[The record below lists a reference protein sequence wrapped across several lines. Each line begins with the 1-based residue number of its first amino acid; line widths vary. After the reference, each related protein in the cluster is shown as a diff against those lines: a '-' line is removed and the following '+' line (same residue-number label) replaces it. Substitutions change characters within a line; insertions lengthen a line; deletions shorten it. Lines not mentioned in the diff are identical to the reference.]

1 MINIF
6 KTEQS
11 VIRTIDAFEDGAWVQ
26 MVDPSVQELNKVS
39 EAYDIEVS
47 DLATALD
54 EEESSRISLEDGYTL
69 ILVDIPSP
77 EVRHE
82 KKMYTTIP
90 LGILIKQNAI
100 ITICKEDTPVLQYFI
115 RNKVREFSTKKKM
128 RFIYQL
134 LLRSAALYQ
143 AYLRGIDKKRIEIEE
158 RIDGDTQD
166 VDIIELHELE
176 STLVYFA
183 TSLRSNSIVL
193 ERLRRYKRLEQY
205 PEDMELLED
214 VMVEY
219 QQAIE
224 MTAIYRDI
232 IDGTR
237 ELLSSVVDNRLN
249 NVMKYLTS
257 ITIVMAIP
265 TIISGIYGMNVSG
278 IGMPAGIVT
287 VWVWHYLRADTAY
300 LCSSVVDFKKEE
312 NVMSQELEQETAKK
326 KIQTV
331 IFDLDGTLLNTIED
345 LTDSVNAVCTQY
357 GYPVYPVET
366 IKSYVGNGIRKLIER
381 AIPQGAENPQ
391 YEGVY
396 ESFCAYYQKHCRVK
410 TRPYDGILTM
420 LDTLKAQ
427 GIAVGIVSN
436 KNHNAVVELRDTFF
450 KDVIPAAIGQSDIT
464 RKKPAPDTVYEA
476 MKQLGAQKE
485 TTVYIGDSEVDK
497 QTADNAGLP
506 CILVSWGF
514 RERMALEKLGAWGI
528 ADTPQQILEK
538 IV

>member
-205 PEDMELLED
+205 PEDLELLED

-278 IGMPAGIVT
+278 IGMPLASSPYGFGIICV
-287 VWVWHYLRADTAY
+287 L
-300 LCSSVVDFKKEE
+300 
-312 NVMSQELEQETAKK
+312 
-326 KIQTV
+326 I
-331 IFDLDGTLLNTIED
+331 LLICVAA
-345 LTDSVNAVCTQY
+345 LW
-357 GYPVYPVET
+357 
-366 IKSYVGNGIRKLIER
+366 
-381 AIPQGAENPQ
+381 
-391 YEGVY
+391 
-396 ESFCAYYQKHCRVK
+396 
-410 TRPYDGILTM
+410 IL
-420 LDTLKAQ
+420 K
-427 GIAVGIVSN
+427 
-436 KNHNAVVELRDTFF
+436 
-450 KDVIPAAIGQSDIT
+450 
-464 RKKPAPDTVYEA
+464 RKK
-476 MKQLGAQKE
+476 ML
-485 TTVYIGDSEVDK
+485 
-497 QTADNAGLP
+497 
-506 CILVSWGF
+506 
-514 RERMALEKLGAWGI
+514 
-528 ADTPQQILEK
+528 
-538 IV
+538 

>member
-1 MINIF
+1 M
-6 KTEQS
+6 
-11 VIRTIDAFEDGAWVQ
+11 
-26 MVDPSVQELNKVS
+26 
-39 EAYDIEVS
+39 
-47 DLATALD
+47 D

-278 IGMPAGIVT
+278 IGMPLA
-287 VWVWHYLRADTAY
+287 
-300 LCSSVVDFKKEE
+300 SSPY
-312 NVMSQELEQETAKK
+312 VMSQELEQETAKK

-396 ESFCAYYQKHCRVK
+396 ESFCAYYQKHCCVK

-450 KDVIPAAIGQSDIT
+450 KDAIPAAIGQSDTT

-514 RERMALEKLGAWGI
+514 RERTALEKLGAWGI